1 MKFKIINS
9 KFKVDSEVEIA
20 DLPEFNEDSS
30 THLLHM
36 FDRYVK
42 NRFRYSTA
50 STKTRSEVK
59 ASTAKMYKQK
69 GTGNARRGASST
81 PLRRGGGVIF
91 GPKPRSF
98 DFKLNKKVIKSAH
111 KQVLSRIANK
121 TYILEKT
128 FSVTKTK
135 DVHKFLDDLK
145 LTKKVVLLITELD
158 LNAVLPFRN
167 LKNIYIDF
175 VDNYEP
181 ELLLTSNAVIFTNSS
196 FDSLRGYAN
205 V

>member
-9 KFKVDSEVEIA
+9 KFKIDSEVEIKE
-20 DLPEFNEDSS
+20 LPEINEDSS

-42 NRFRYSTA
+42 NKFRYSTA

-111 KQVLSRIANK
+111 KQILSRIANK
-121 TYILEKT
+121 TYILDEE
-128 FSVTKTK
+128 FSVKKTK
-135 DVHKFLDDLK
+135 DVQKFLDDLK
-145 LTKKVVLLITELD
+145 LSKKVILLITELD
-158 LNAVLPFRN
+158 LNTVLPFRN

-181 ELLLTSNAVIFTNSS
+181 ELLLTSNAIIFTKSS

>member
-1 MKFKIINS
+1 MKFKIVNS
-9 KFKVDSEVEIA
+9 KFKVDSDLEIK
-20 DLPEFNEDSS
+20 DLPELTDESS
-30 THLLHM
+30 THLLHL
-36 FDRYVK
+36 FDKYVK
-42 NRFRYSTA
+42 SRFRYSSA

-59 ASTAKMYKQK
+59 CSTAKMYKQK
-69 GTGNARRGASST
+69 GTGNARRGAAST

-98 DFKLNKKVIKSAH
+98 DFKLNKKVIKNAH
-111 KQVLSRIANK
+111 KQVLSRIASK
-121 TYILEKT
+121 TYILDEK
-128 FSVTKTK
+128 FEVKKTK
-135 DVHKFLDDLK
+135 EVSKFLLDLN
-145 LTKKVVLLITELD
+145 LSKKVVLLITELD

-181 ELLLTSNAVIFTNSS
+181 ELLLTSDAVLFTKSS

>member
-1 MKFKIINS
+1 MKNTK
-9 KFKVDSEVEIA
+9 
-20 DLPEFNEDSS
+20 
-30 THLLHM
+30 
-36 FDRYVK
+36 YVK
-42 NRFRYSTA
+42 NKFRYSTA

-98 DFKLNKKVIKSAH
+98 DFKLNKKVIKNAH
-111 KQVLSRIANK
+111 KEVLARISTK
-121 TYILEKT
+121 SYVLDEK
-128 FSVTKTK
+128 FKVAKTK
-135 DVHKFLDDLK
+135 EVDKFLTDLK
-145 LTKKVVLLITELD
+145 LTNKVVVLITELD
-158 LNAVLPFRN
+158 LNTILPFRN

-181 ELLLTSNAVIFTNSS
+181 ELLLTSDAIIFTKSS